1 MMDTLMQLLGSTAVA
16 GGFGGVARW
25 GLVIVL
31 DRRIAIQQG
40 LATVLLGGI
49 FGHFVSPYISTQGLL
64 NMIGVQA
71 DPTKIPSLNAFVLG
85 LIVVGAAG
93 AILDWR
99 FTKKKPPADEPVT
112 PTTKQESGA
121 KS

>member
-1 MMDTLMQLLGSTAVA
+1 METLMQILGSTAVA

-31 DRRIAIQQG
+31 DRRMAISQG
-40 LATVLLGGI
+40 LATVMLGGI
-49 FGHFVSPYISTQGLL
+49 FGHFFSPYISTQALL

-71 DPTKIPSLNAFVLG
+71 DPEKIPTLNAFVLG
-85 LIVVGAAG
+85 LIIVGAAG

-112 PTTKQESGA
+112 PTTKPEIGT
-121 KS
+121 KP